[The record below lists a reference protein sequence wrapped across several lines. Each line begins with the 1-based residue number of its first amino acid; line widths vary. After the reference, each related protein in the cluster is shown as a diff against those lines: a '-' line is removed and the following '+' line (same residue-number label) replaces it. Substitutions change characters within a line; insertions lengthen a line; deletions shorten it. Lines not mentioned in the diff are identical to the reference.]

1 MFAKKPSYRL
11 TANFGFRSAAHAIA
25 LEARALPALM
35 NPSGQY
41 SMSILPE
48 SRRPASVAPYV
59 VSNSAQ
65 CVQATSVYK
74 VTTFGAPATPIVSPC
89 PSVTVTGAKSRLAL
103 ALALELSTAWATGFF
118 VAWYQPYKE
127 TMPIS
132 TATTTTRLMAVSRR
146 RLRAAAASASRC
158 AISRAFAPE
167 TLYGLLFLVLI
178 GSSSSY

>member
-1 MFAKKPSYRL
+1 MLAKKPSYRL

-48 SRRPASVAPYV
+48 SRRLASVAPYV

-89 PSVTVTGAKSRLAL
+89 PSVTVTGAKRSEERRV
-103 ALALELSTAWATGFF
+103 G
-118 VAWYQPYKE
+118 KE
-127 TMPIS
+127 W
-132 TATTTTRLMAVSRR
+132 
-146 RLRAAAASASRC
+146 
-158 AISRAFAPE
+158 
-167 TLYGLLFLVLI
+167 
-178 GSSSSY
+178 